1 MRTRTACSSAGGQP
15 APEQAPWPATTAIVL
30 AGGRG
35 RRLGG
40 CDKPLLEVGGRPLV
54 AHVLARIVPQVNDVV
69 LACSRSAA
77 AHQRFGWPVVA
88 DEQPD
93 QGPLAGFAAAL
104 ATVRSSWTLV
114 VAADTPFLPLDLVA
128 RLAPS
133 CHRHGAAVAS
143 AGGRRQNLT
152 MLLAAPKAQA
162 LAAFFAAGGRAAKRW
177 LDAESVPTAEFDAD
191 AFRNVNTAADL
202 AAVRALCADSDSP
215 ATAPGTGGL

>member
-1 MRTRTACSSAGGQP
+1 MRTRTACSSTGGQRAPRP
-15 APEQAPWPATTAIVL
+15 AAAWPATIAVVL

-77 AHQRFGWPVVA
+77 AYRQFGWPVVA

-114 VAADTPFLPLDLVA
+114 VAADTPFLPPDLVA
-128 RLAPS
+128 RMAPS
-133 CHRHGAAVAS
+133 CHRHGAVVAS

-152 MLLAAPKAQA
+152 MLLAASKAQA
-162 LAAFFAAGGRAAKRW
+162 LAAFFATGGRAAKHW
-177 LDAESVPTAEFDAD
+177 LDAEDVPTVAFDAD

-202 AAVRALCADSDSP
+202 AAVRARCAGSDSP
-215 ATAPGTGGL
+215 TAPGASP

>member
-1 MRTRTACSSAGGQP
+1 MWTRTACSSAGGQP
-15 APEQAPWPATTAIVL
+15 APGQAAWPATTAIVL
-30 AGGRG
+30 AGGRS

-40 CDKPLLEVGGRPLV
+40 CDKPLLEVAGRPLV
-54 AHVLARIVPQVNDVV
+54 AHVLARVVPQVDAVV

-77 AHQRFGWPVVA
+77 AYRQFGWPVVA

-104 ATVRSSWTLV
+104 ATVRSSWALV

-128 RLAPS
+128 RMAPS

-152 MLLAAPKAQA
+152 MLLAAPQAHA

-177 LDAESVPTAEFDAD
+177 LDAEDVPTVEFDAD

-202 AAVRALCADSDSP
+202 AAVRARCAGSDRA
-215 ATAPGTGGL
+215 ATAPGAD

>member
-1 MRTRTACSSAGGQP
+1 MDA
-15 APEQAPWPATTAIVL
+15 
-30 AGGRG
+30 
-35 RRLGG
+35 
-40 CDKPLLEVGGRPLV
+40 
-54 AHVLARIVPQVNDVV
+54 VV

-77 AHQRFGWPVVA
+77 AYQQFGWPVVA

-104 ATVRSSWTLV
+104 ATVRTSWTLV

-128 RLAPS
+128 RMAS
-133 CHRHGAAVAS
+133 ICHRHGAAVAS

-152 MLLAAPKAQA
+152 MLLAARQAQA

-177 LDAESVPTAEFDAD
+177 LNVEQVPTVAFDAD

-202 AAVRALCADSDSP
+202 ADVRARCAGSDSA
-215 ATAPGTGGL
+215 ATAQRTGS